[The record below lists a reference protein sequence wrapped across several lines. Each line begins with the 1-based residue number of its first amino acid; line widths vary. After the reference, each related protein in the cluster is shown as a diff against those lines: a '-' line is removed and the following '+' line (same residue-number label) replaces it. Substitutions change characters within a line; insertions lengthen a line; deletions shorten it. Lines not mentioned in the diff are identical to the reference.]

1 MPAIEIK
8 ALNASPDIREAL
20 SEILVEAVT
29 NGGSVSFMH
38 PLATEVAGAFWEN
51 SLAAAARGE
60 RVILGAFD
68 DEKLIGTVTLLLDCA
83 QNQPH
88 RAEIAKLMTR
98 TSHRGRG
105 VAKALMDV
113 AESTAVERARTLL
126 VLDTAVEGGASGLYE
141 RLRFQLAGVIP
152 DYAFKPHGGLNGTMI
167 YWKRID
173 SAAPG

>member
-1 MPAIEIK
+1 MPAIEIR

-20 SEILVEAVT
+20 SEILVEVVT

-38 PLATEVAGAFWEN
+38 PLATEVADAFWEN
-51 SLAAAARGE
+51 SLAAATRGE

-68 DEKLIGTVTLLLDCA
+68 HEKLIGTVTLLLDCA

-98 TSHRGRG
+98 ISDRGRG
-105 VAKALMDV
+105 VAKALMGV
-113 AESTAVERARTLL
+113 AESMAVERARTLL

-141 RLRFQLAGVIP
+141 KLGFQLAGVIP
-152 DYAFKPHGGLNGTMI
+152 DYAFKPHGGLNGAMI

-173 SAAPG
+173 STAPG